1 MEDWQEYERCIAAA
15 EKQAA
20 QVPFTTR
27 NNPLA
32 TMTPAQ
38 AAEAAIVERN
48 MQALR
53 RDRDNRENP
62 AIGAVYSGI
71 MNMRYGG

>member
-1 MEDWQEYERCIAAA
+1 MEDWQEYERRIAAA

-20 QVPFTTR
+20 QIPFTTR
-27 NNPLA
+27 NNPLV

-38 AAEAAIVERN
+38 AAEEAMVERN
-48 MQALR
+48 MRTLR

-62 AIGAVYSGI
+62 ATGVIYSGI